1 MSKARISSDDSGFAL
16 VEALFAAALLALAG
30 TVIALVG
37 ANLLRTQDN
46 ELRRSSALVTLDMMA
61 KLLRTEGL
69 SLSMLLPSEDENF
82 RFELVYTEGA
92 SGASIPVRLEAH
104 PKGSS
109 VASYTLDLVLATDS
123 Q

>member
-69 SLSMLLPSEDENF
+69 SLSALLPSEDENF

>member
-69 SLSMLLPSEDENF
+69 SLSVLLPSEDENF